1 MAELPDII
9 PIFPLPNFVLFPGVT
24 VPLHIFEPRYRQ
36 MINQCYEKQQP
47 FGVVLA
53 RPQSQHLLEE
63 PYAVGTMAEIA
74 TLARL
79 EDGRINLIAR
89 GGQRFR
95 IIGQH
100 RNRPY
105 LTGIVEVYEDRS
117 EPEQSLIEQGD
128 RARDLFG
135 SYLNTLLA
143 VVGKEEVQFDL
154 PELPGELSH
163 FIAYFLDL
171 ENEQKQTLLEL
182 DSTVERLKSEI
193 ETLRRE
199 VPFMRQMLSMSALY
213 RAGSPDRSK
222 LN

>member
-1 MAELPDII
+1 MAFELPL
-9 PIFPLPNFVLFPGVT
+9 FPLNVVLFPGADL
-24 VPLHIFEPRYRQ
+24 PLHIFEPRYRQ
-36 MINQCYEKQQP
+36 MINECYEQQKP
-47 FGVVLA
+47 FGVALV
-53 RPQSQHLLEE
+53 RPGSQALLEE
-63 PYAVGTMAEIA
+63 PFHIGTMAEIE

-79 EDGRINLIAR
+79 ENGRMNLIAR

-100 RNRPY
+100 RKKPY
-105 LTGIVEVYEDRS
+105 LTGVVEVYEDRS
-117 EPEQSLIEQGD
+117 EPEQLLLEQGLK
-128 RARDLFG
+128 ARDLFMT
-135 SYLNTLLA
+135 YLNILLE
-143 VVGKEEVQFDL
+143 VVGKEGVQFDL
-154 PELPGELSH
+154 PELPEDLSH

-171 ENEQKQTLLEL
+171 ENEQKQVLLEL

-199 VPFMRQMLSMSALY
+199 VPFMRQMLSMSTLY